1 MNSNNTPMPPGW
13 NPGDNPAPVEAPA
26 IEPKAEAK
34 AEIKQGFFQK
44 AWAAIKAVPAKIW
57 SGVTWVAK
65 KIVHGVSW
73 AWSYT
78 GEPVFDFIERWIP
91 GMGRIRSSI
100 RWYSLW
106 TVLVGA
112 IVVGTLIGTTFLTT
126 LYGMALGAVLLPW
139 IMITTPAI
147 WGTIALDLYIISV
160 VFIAVDVVMHKIA
173 WNRPFWANLAH
184 ELWPG
189 GYEFIARKLEER
201 KVAAPEAAP
210 AVA

>member
-1 MNSNNTPMPPGW
+1 MNTNKTPMPPGW
-13 NPGDNPAPVEAPA
+13 NPGDNAAPVEAPT
-26 IEPKAEAK
+26 IEVKAEAK
-34 AEIKQGFFQK
+34 AEVKTGFFQR
-44 AWAAIKAVPAKIW
+44 AWAAIVAVPSKIW
-57 SGVTWVAK
+57 DGVTWVVK
-65 KIVHGVSW
+65 KVAHGVSW

-112 IVVGTLIGTTFLTT
+112 IVVGTLVGTTFLTT
-126 LYGMALGAVLLPW
+126 IYGMALGAVLLPW
-139 IMITTPAI
+139 LMLTTPAI

-160 VFIAVDVVMHKIA
+160 MFIVIDAIFLKVGFGL
-173 WNRPFWANLAH
+173 PFWATLGRN
-184 ELWPG
+184 LWPG
-189 GYEFIARKLEER
+189 GYEFIERKLEER
-201 KVAAPEAAP
+201 KAAAPEAAP